1 MLTKEQHDRI
11 KQNRERALAIRK
23 RKEEE
28 KRLMEEAPNQTKEE
42 MTNKTSMSTSNGT
55 QSNSGKSSDEISHE
69 LEDFEID
76 ASPFVSKQEAMK
88 KYCIPQGTLDVCDY
102 VEKDNP
108 RNAKFSKMKLYHRKE
123 IRERS
128 RKRFEGLQG
137 LIEER
142 RKRELKRFQK
152 DFDDVNDIF
161 GSDKKKKRKTT

>member
-88 KYCIPQGTLDVCDY
+88 KYCIPQGEFC
-102 VEKDNP
+102 K
-108 RNAKFSKMKLYHRKE
+108 
-123 IRERS
+123 
-128 RKRFEGLQG
+128 
-137 LIEER
+137 
-142 RKRELKRFQK
+142 
-152 DFDDVNDIF
+152 
-161 GSDKKKKRKTT
+161 

>member
-1 MLTKEQHDRI
+1 M
-11 KQNRERALAIRK
+11 
-23 RKEEE
+23 
-28 KRLMEEAPNQTKEE
+28 
-42 MTNKTSMSTSNGT
+42 
-55 QSNSGKSSDEISHE
+55 
-69 LEDFEID
+69 
-76 ASPFVSKQEAMK
+76 
-88 KYCIPQGTLDVCDY
+88 CDY